1 MHRLVL
7 LALPL
12 CLLLQ
17 PTALGLPDEAVGR
30 VVSVISG
37 DSLGIEILIA
47 DGADGGINRVDSI
60 KLADIATPSAIT
72 AKGKAA
78 RDYSFSLL
86 KNKMVY
92 LDINNNTTGKRSKW
106 NQLICVIYLVDPE
119 FRPVWPPVNR
129 ILVDGGFARLND
141 DPFNEFNSSAWWQK
155 PPVFLPSKKRGML
168 NAMLEKRLEPEEMFF
183 IGPVAPADETPI
195 KPKSNTTNGT
205 ATVSAVKVT
214 APSNATKITLPPVA
228 ANVTVPSTAT
238 KITQPPIAV
247 KVTVPSKGTK
257 ITSSSNA
264 AKVTVP
270 SNETKIAIPSVA
282 AKVIVPSAAIKITP
296 PSAAANVTA
305 LPIAARIAPA
315 SNAAKETSASS
326 ATDIAP
332 ASDIAKNAS
341 RFNSSKDA
349 HVSDNI
355 RETSVLDAKK
365 AASTL
370 SATKGAAASLA
381 VPASS
386 ASVAANGTSLSTEV
400 PVNSTS
406 HVVME
411 NATSPEVWI
420 NSTSL
425 VKPGVP
431 ESRATKKDPRSVSI
445 LEKDKKTGC
454 ISIGYRK

>member
-1 MHRLVL
+1 MYRLAI

-17 PTALGLPDEAVGR
+17 PAALGLPDEAVGR
-30 VVSVISG
+30 VVSVVSG

-78 RDYSFSLL
+78 RDYSTSLL

-129 ILVDGGFARLND
+129 IIVDGGFARLND

-155 PPVFLPSKKRGML
+155 PPVFLPSKKRDML

-183 IGPVAPADETPI
+183 IGPVAPADEVPI
-195 KPKSNTTNGT
+195 KSKFNTTNGT
-205 ATVSAVKVT
+205 VT
-214 APSNATKITLPPVA
+214 ASAAEISPESNATKITLPPVA
-228 ANVTVPSTAT
+228 ANVTVPSTSTKVTVPPIAAKVTVSSNAT

-270 SNETKIAIPSVA
+270 S
-282 AKVIVPSAAIKITP
+282 AAIKITP

-305 LPIAARIAPA
+305 LPIAARIAPV
-315 SNAAKETSASS
+315 SNLAKETSASS
-326 ATDIAP
+326 ATDLAP

-406 HVVME
+406 HIVMK
-411 NATSPEVWI
+411 NTTSPEMQI

-425 VKPGVP
+425 VVPGVS
-431 ESRATKKDPRSVSI
+431 ESGAPKKDPRSVSI
-445 LEKDKKTGC
+445 LEKDKKSGC

>member
-1 MHRLVL
+1 MYRLAILV
-7 LALPL
+7 LPL

-17 PTALGLPDEAVGR
+17 PAALGLPDEAVGR
-30 VVSVISG
+30 VVSVVNG

-47 DGADGGINRVDSI
+47 DGAYGGTIGVDSI

-78 RDYSFSLL
+78 RDYSSSLL

-155 PPVFLPSKKRGML
+155 PPVFLPSKKRDML
-168 NAMLEKRLEPEEMFF
+168 NAMLEKRLEPEELFF

-205 ATVSAVKVT
+205 ETVSAVKVT
-214 APSNATKITLPPVA
+214 APSNATKATLPPVA
-228 ANVTVPSTAT
+228 ANVAVPSTST
-238 KITQPPIAV
+238 KVTVPPIAV
-247 KVTVPSKGTK
+247 KVTAPSAATK
-257 ITSSSNA
+257 ITPPSNA

-282 AKVIVPSAAIKITP
+282 AKVTVPFAAIKITP

-305 LPIAARIAPA
+305 LPIAARTAPA

-326 ATDIAP
+326 ATELAP

-341 RFNSSKDA
+341 TSNPSNGV
-349 HVSDNI
+349 HVFDNI

-381 VPASS
+381 
-386 ASVAANGTSLSTEV
+386 VAANGTSLSTEV

-425 VKPGVP
+425 VKPGVS
-431 ESRATKKDPRSVSI
+431 ESGAPKKDPRSVSI
-445 LEKDKKTGC
+445 LEKDKKSGC